1 MNKQTVYVPIGSSCP
16 SIVIKETYGDIGARK
31 EENVYVLTEEEMRE
45 LLSNAFNAGAD
56 RNYHLNHKDDQNGTW
71 VPNSTQYI
79 DNLLK

>member
-1 MNKQTVYVPIGSSCP
+1 MNKQTVWIQDGEGEFSHNDFSSTHNFNL
-16 SIVIKETYGDIGARK
+16 KEYNG
-31 EENVYVLTEEEMRE
+31 YFLTEEEMRE

-79 DNLLK
+79 DTLLK